1 MTGTA
6 WRLHWGLCLSLQK
19 LLNTK
24 VKLPLS
30 KSSRGNFGGIF
41 DLDRKKKRLD
51 EITLQAEN
59 PAIWEKPAEMQKL
72 NKEKT
77 LLERAVGEFDA
88 FAGRLSD
95 AKVLLE
101 MAEEA
106 QDEGSF
112 QEAKSEV
119 HALEK
124 LGQELELKRVLN
136 GELDANSAYLSI
148 NAGAGGTESCDWA
161 SMLLR
166 MYTRYA
172 DKHGYKVQVIEM
184 TEGEGAGIK
193 SCTLSIEGPYAYGY
207 LKAESGV
214 HRLVRISPFDSNAR
228 RHTSFASVF
237 AWAEVDDDINIEVR
251 PEDLKVD
258 TYRASGAGGQHVN
271 RTDSAVRMTHIPTG
285 IIVTCQVERSQIQNR
300 EKALKMLKARLY
312 EVEVEK
318 RNAEK
323 DAMNA
328 QKKANEWG
336 SQIRS
341 YVMHPYQ
348 MVKDHRTDFETN
360 QVDDVMDGD
369 LDGFIMAYLKST
381 LTGEGA
387 SA

>member
-1 MTGTA
+1 MSIVTEA
-6 WRLHWGLCLSLQK
+6 SEIKSKIVSLEAF
-19 LLNTK
+19 
-24 VKLPLS
+24 S
-30 KSSRGNFGGIF
+30 KELRGYF
-41 DLDRKKKRLD
+41 DLDRKKKRLE
-51 EITLQAEN
+51 EISIQAEN
-59 PAIWEKPAEMQKL
+59 PALWEKPAEMQKL
-72 NKEKT
+72 NKEKA
-77 LLERAVGEFDA
+77 LLEKAVGEFDA
-88 FAGRLSD
+88 FASRLSD
-95 AKVLLE
+95 SKVLLE

-112 QEAKSEV
+112 SEAKAEV
-119 HALEK
+119 VALEK
-124 LGQELELKRVLN
+124 LGEELELKRVLN
-136 GELDANSAYLSI
+136 GELDSNSSYLSI
-148 NAGAGGTESCDWA
+148 NSGAGGTESCDWA

-172 DKHGYKVQVIEM
+172 DKHGFKVQIIEM

-193 SCTLSIEGPYAYGY
+193 SCTLLIEGPYAYGY

-251 PEDLKVD
+251 PDDLKVD
-258 TYRASGAGGQHVN
+258 TFRASGAGGQHVN
-271 RTDSAVRMTHIPTG
+271 RTDSAVRMTHIPSG
-285 IIVTCQVERSQIQNR
+285 VIVTCQVERSQIQNR

-312 EVEVEK
+312 EMEIEK

-323 DAMNA
+323 DAMNS

-369 LDGFIMAYLKST
+369 LDGFIMSYLKST
-381 LTGEGA
+381 LTAE
-387 SA
+387 SQPS

>member
-1 MTGTA
+1 MSIVTEA
-6 WRLHWGLCLSLQK
+6 SEIKSKIVSLEAF
-19 LLNTK
+19 
-24 VKLPLS
+24 S
-30 KSSRGNFGGIF
+30 KELRGYF
-41 DLDRKKKRLD
+41 DLDRKKKRLE
-51 EITLQAEN
+51 EISIQAEN
-59 PAIWEKPAEMQKL
+59 PALWEKPAEMQKL

-77 LLERAVGEFDA
+77 LLERAVGEFDT
-88 FAGRLSD
+88 FASRLSD

-106 QDEGSF
+106 HDEGSF
-112 QEAKSEV
+112 GEAKTEV
-119 HALEK
+119 LALEK
-124 LGQELELKRVLN
+124 LGQDLELKRVLN
-136 GELDANSAYLSI
+136 GELDSNSSYLSI
-148 NAGAGGTESCDWA
+148 NSGAGGTESCDWA

-172 DKHGYKVQVIEM
+172 DKHDFKVQVIEM

-193 SCTLSIEGPYAYGY
+193 SCTLLIEGPYAYGY

-258 TYRASGAGGQHVN
+258 TFRASGAGGQHVN

-285 IIVTCQVERSQIQNR
+285 VIVTCQVERSQIQNR

-312 EVEVEK
+312 EMEIEK

-323 DAMNA
+323 DAMNS

-348 MVKDHRTDFETN
+348 MVKDHRTDYETN

-369 LDGFIMAYLKST
+369 LDGFIMEYLKST
-381 LTGEGA
+381 LQAEGQP
-387 SA
+387 S